1 MNTVQTKNTY
11 KIPDPLA
18 SDAEKMDDSYGL
30 QMAHFM
36 EQEWFNGG
44 IMNKNCAFMSRRDWI
59 RRKRLFVRGESETT
73 DDKNWISRN
82 KGDLDYI
89 NLDWEQLNL
98 SQKFC
103 RIVSNGISDK
113 FYNLDIRSFD
123 AISVKLKQDRIDAFK
138 TKMYAKPM
146 LERAKDVLGIDLVPQ
161 GFVPEDEEELNLY
174 MEIKDRPKVEIAEEI
189 MIGFV
194 KEISDWDYIEKA
206 KNKDLVDIGI
216 ASARVWTDK
225 NNGVQVAY
233 VNPEFYGHS
242 MVEKSD
248 FSDAFYHF
256 VVDTIS
262 INDIK
267 RESGFGDDVL
277 RKIAKK
283 QTLSGTLFMETNY
296 DTCSMEEILS
306 MRIHVMRFAWK
317 SAKTIT
323 YKKIVNK
330 KGKLVKVAKKDDTFN
345 PQGAIAD
352 LKSSKVLDTW
362 YEGNYVVGADVIYG
376 YKECENLVRD
386 DMNKAKSPF
395 VTIAT
400 NIYENKLRSFLSD
413 IEPMVKQL
421 QRQHLKIQQLVAE
434 LKPDIIEL
442 DLDSLANL
450 EQGEGEAKKS
460 NWEMALNLLNTKG
473 VVIKERVDMG
483 EAGMKDGSAARP
495 MGISQGSALIPLLNT
510 WSHYYNLIRDATGVN
525 PARDGSLPADA
536 LLGVNKMA
544 ELASNTVTKDIVD
557 AATSFN
563 KKVAEIISSRL
574 HSIFKHD
581 NAGYLKRIYENAVG
595 KHNLEALEALSDRS
609 LHEFGFSIEMVA
621 AQKELDDL
629 AVDLGIAMQELTI
642 DVEDKI
648 EIQRIARTNIKLAL
662 EYMKYRRRKRI
673 KQRLEEQSIVAKE
686 KSQNDIASAQ
696 AAVQAKTQSYGMQ
709 KQIDLDYEQK
719 ASIIRLNELV
729 ETKKIE
735 APGNQIEFEQEVYL
749 EKMKVTSKMDLD
761 KYKEDAKDIRLDRQ
775 ASQNSEMIEQ
785 RKKDSGPIDFENKVD
800 GEFDIEKLFSN

>member
-1 MNTVQTKNTY
+1 MSTTQTKNTY

-18 SDAEKMDDSYGL
+18 SDTEKLTDTYGL
-30 QMAHFM
+30 QMCHFI

-44 IMNKNCAFMSRRDWI
+44 IMSKDCTFMSRRNWI
-59 RRKRLFVRGESETT
+59 RNKRLFVRGES
-73 DDKNWISRN
+73 DSAQDKSLISRN
-82 KGDLDYI
+82 KGDLDYL

-123 AISVKLKQDRIDAFK
+123 AVSVKLKQDRIDMFK

-146 LERAKDVLGIDLVPQ
+146 LERTKEVLGIDLVPQ

-174 MEIKDRPKVEIAEEI
+174 MQIKDRPKVEIAEEI
-189 MIGFV
+189 MIGYV
-194 KEISDWDYIEKA
+194 KESNDYDFIEKM

-225 NNGVQVAY
+225 NDGVKVAY
-233 VNPEFYGHS
+233 VNPENYGHS
-242 MVEKSD
+242 MVEKPD
-248 FSDAFYHF
+248 FSDAYYHF

-267 RESGFGDDVL
+267 RESGFDETTL
-277 RKIAKK
+277 RQIAKK
-283 QTLSGTLFMETNY
+283 QSLSGSLFMETNY
-296 DTCSMEEILS
+296 DTCSMEEVLS
-306 MRIHVMRFAWK
+306 MRIHVMRYSWK

-323 YKKIVNK
+323 YKKVVNK
-330 KGKLVKVAKKDDTFN
+330 KSQLVKVAKKDDSFN
-345 PQGAIAD
+345 PPENMKD

-362 YEGNYVVGADVIYG
+362 YEGNYIVGADILYG
-376 YKECENLVRD
+376 HKECENLVRD
-386 DMNKAKSPF
+386 DQNKAKAPF

-434 LKPDIIEL
+434 LKPDIIQI
-442 DLDSLANL
+442 DLDSLAAL
-450 EQGEGEAKKS
+450 ETGDGEAKKE
-460 NWEMALNLLNTKG
+460 NWQMALNLLNTKG
-473 VVIKERVDMG
+473 VVITQRVDMG
-483 EAGMKDGSAARP
+483 EGGFKDGAGARP

-510 WSHYYNLIRDATGVN
+510 WAHYYNLIRDATGVN

-557 AATSFN
+557 AATTFN
-563 KKVAEIISSRL
+563 KKVSEIISSRL

-595 KHNLEALEALSDRS
+595 KHNLEALEALADRN
-609 LHEFGFSIEMVA
+609 LHEFGFAVEMVP
-621 AQKELDDL
+621 AQKELDEL
-629 AVDLGIAMQELTI
+629 AVDLGLAMKEGYI

-648 EIQRIARTNIKLAL
+648 EIQRIARTNIKLSL
-662 EYMKYRRRKRI
+662 EYMKYRRKKRM
-673 KQRLEEQSIVAKE
+673 KQRMEEQSMMAKE
-686 KSQNDIASAQ
+686 KSQNDMASAQ
-696 AAVQAKTQSYGMQ
+696 AAVQAKTQAYGIQ
-709 KQIDLDYEQK
+709 KQIDLDYESK
-719 ASIIRLNELV
+719 LSSIRLNELQV
-729 ETKKIE
+729 TK
-735 APGNQIEFEQEVYL
+735 QIEVPEKELEFKQEIYL
-749 EKMKVTSKMDLD
+749 EQMKVATTMDLN

-775 ASQNSEMIEQ
+775 ASQNSKMISQ
-785 RKKDSGPIDFENKVD
+785 RKDDSGPIDFENDFDVD
-800 GEFDIEKLFSN
+800 KLFSN